1 MMDKLC
7 KKAGVK
13 KFGFH
18 AIRHHVA
25 MVLEDS
31 GKANLREIQKMLR
44 HKRPTTTDHYLKGL
58 SPAMKKVASIL
69 DNPKTSHLE
78 VVGETESKS

>member
-25 MVLEDS
+25 MILEDS
-31 GKANLREIQKMLR
+31 GKATMREIQKMLP
-44 HKRPTTTDHYLKGL
+44 HKRSTTTDNYLKGL
-58 SPAMKKVASIL
+58 FPAMKQVASIL
-69 DNPKTSHLE
+69 DKPKKYRLKVFE
-78 VVGETESKS
+78 KTES